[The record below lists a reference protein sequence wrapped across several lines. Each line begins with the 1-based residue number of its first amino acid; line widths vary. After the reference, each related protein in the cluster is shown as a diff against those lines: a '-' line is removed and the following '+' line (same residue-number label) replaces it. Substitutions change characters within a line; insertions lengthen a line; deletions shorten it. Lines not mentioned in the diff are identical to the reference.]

1 MKITH
6 KLSYVIALLCIFS
19 TGMVFADDDGK
30 DDDHREGSLSTN
42 VCNSL
47 RGDLF
52 GVCNAYCNAMNCAN
66 TADKRYKENKKNC
79 QKKQDQWN
87 KLVHNDP
94 NLPLPCNASP
104 AISITKSVVGADSN
118 GDLPAN
124 TSDIQFSIKITNSG
138 NVELK
143 SIALSDL
150 VGSSQLQFTCSPPLA
165 NLTLLVNNSVDCTSN
180 PGQVP
185 AHPGDSGSN
194 IASVSAKDAYGTAV
208 PAVES
213 NAANYAVLAQAS
225 GCPCEA
231 YWVSI
236 GHGYPSGPGPLGNP
250 SASCSVDNNSATV
263 IANPGPSPIFSGFAW
278 GIDINGP
285 LLGQNLPPDQV
296 NCSFSMF
303 GQAQSSFKSVV
314 TITGTQAEAIAAC
327 KNLFNATPPAVGS
340 YTPCP

>member
-1 MKITH
+1 MKTTH
-6 KLSYVIALLCIFS
+6 QLSFIVALLCITS
-19 TGMVFADDDGK
+19 TGMVFAK
-30 DDDHREGSLSTN
+30 DDDNRNGSCSASNN

-52 GVCNAYCNAMNCAN
+52 GVCNAYCYAMNCAN
-66 TADKRYKENKKNC
+66 TADKRHKENKRNC
-79 QKKQDQWN
+79 QKKQEQWN

-104 AISITKSVVGADSN
+104 AISVTKSVVGADSN
-118 GDLPAN
+118 GDLPA
-124 TSDIQFSIKITNSG
+124 TTTDIQFSIKITNSG

-143 SIALSDL
+143 SIVLSDL

-180 PGQVP
+180 PGQLP

-194 IASVSAKDAYGTAV
+194 VASVSAKDAYGAAV

-213 NAANYAVLAQAS
+213 NPAAYAVLAQAS

-236 GHGYPSGPGPLGNP
+236 GHAYPSGPNPLGNP
-250 SASCSVDNNSATV
+250 SGFCSVDSNSATV
-263 IANPGPSPIFSGFAW
+263 VADAGPDPLYFRYSW
-278 GIDINGP
+278 GIDINSP
-285 LLGQNLPPDQV
+285 LLGQTLPPDQV
-296 NCSFSMF
+296 NCSFAKA
-303 GQAQSSFKSVV
+303 GQALDSFKSVV
-314 TITGTQAEAIAAC
+314 TITGTQADAINAC
-327 KNLFNATPPAVGS
+327 KSLFNATPPAVGS